1 MKKFLAL
8 VLALCM
14 ALAALPA
21 LAETEAPKGP
31 AGTWYVNMLG
41 LTGMIFDL
49 HEDGTCLITLTSD
62 EEEKQQEGTWTE
74 SEGIVTL
81 TFVHGEDGESSS
93 LTLAWDGENMTLS
106 EEAMAEM
113 SSGESAS
120 EGMSTNSRLI
130 TASGITARRM
140 SLR

>member
-31 AGTWYVNMLG
+31 AGTWYLNMLG

-49 HEDGTCLITLTSD
+49 REDGTFLLTSTA
-62 EEEKQQEGTWTE
+62 EKPDQKDLRLLF
-74 SEGIVTL
+74 IVRIL
-81 TFVHGEDGESSS
+81 SFV
-93 LTLAWDGENMTLS
+93 
-106 EEAMAEM
+106 
-113 SSGESAS
+113 
-120 EGMSTNSRLI
+120 
-130 TASGITARRM
+130 
-140 SLR
+140 